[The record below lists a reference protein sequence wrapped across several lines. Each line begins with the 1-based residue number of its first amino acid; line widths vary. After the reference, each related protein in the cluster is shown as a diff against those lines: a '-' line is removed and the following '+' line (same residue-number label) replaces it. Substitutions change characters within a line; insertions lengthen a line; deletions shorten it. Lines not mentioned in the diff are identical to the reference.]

1 MHPRSDSTHLVKLP
15 DGAAQASQDD
25 APHEPAQADPAVR
38 EQTPAMHWR
47 AWLLTDAPRSRGQA
61 ALGRAY
67 RRWRRFASNPLSLF
81 GLAILALLVA
91 LAVFGP
97 LVAPH
102 DPLRQVLSDRLLPP
116 GSASHLLGTDQLGR
130 DILSRLIYGARIT
143 LSIAVLVVLVVVP
156 IGLLIGTTAGF
167 FGGWI
172 DNVLMRVTDIA
183 LAFPKIVLALAF
195 AAALG
200 PGVMNAVIAISIT
213 AWPAYARLAR
223 AETLRLVQAD
233 FIHVARLQGASRA
246 RLLLRYIVPLCS
258 SSVIVRATL
267 DMAGIILTVA
277 GLGFLGLGA
286 QPPSP
291 EWGFMVASGR
301 NVLLEAWWVATIPG
315 CAILAVSLA
324 FNLLGDGLRDVFDP
338 RHGD

>member
-1 MHPRSDSTHLVKLP
+1 MNAPRLTCK
-15 DGAAQASQDD
+15 Q
-25 APHEPAQADPAVR
+25 
-38 EQTPAMHWR
+38 
-47 AWLLTDAPRSRGQA
+47 WLLTDTPASRRQA
-61 ALGRAY
+61 ALGLAY
-67 RRWRRFASNPLSLF
+67 RRWRRFAGNPLSVF
-81 GLAILALLVA
+81 GFAILMVLVIVA
-91 LAVFGP
+91 IVGP
-97 LVAPH
+97 WIAPH

-116 GSASHLLGTDQLGR
+116 GSTSHWLGTDQLGR
-130 DILSRLIYGARIT
+130 DILSRIIYGSRLT
-143 LSIAVLVVLVVVP
+143 LSIAILVVVVVVP
-156 IGLLIGTTAGF
+156 IGLMIGTAAGF
-167 FGGWI
+167 FGGWV

-200 PGVMNAVIAISIT
+200 PGVINAVIAISIT

-233 FIHVARLQGASRA
+233 FIQVARLQGASNLRI
-246 RLLLRYIVPLCS
+246 LLRYVMPLCM

-301 NVLLEAWWVATIPG
+301 NVLLDSWWVATLPG
-315 CAILAVSLA
+315 FAILLVSLA

>member
-1 MHPRSDSTHLVKLP
+1 MNAERLTL
-15 DGAAQASQDD
+15 
-25 APHEPAQADPAVR
+25 
-38 EQTPAMHWR
+38 R
-47 AWLLTDAPRSRGQA
+47 AWLLSDAPASRSQA
-61 ALGRAY
+61 ALGLAY
-67 RRWRRFASNPLSLF
+67 RRWRRFATNPLNLF
-81 GLAILALLVA
+81 GLAILVA
-91 LAVFGP
+91 LIVVAIVGP
-97 LVAPH
+97 LIMPH

-116 GSASHLLGTDQLGR
+116 GSPSHWLGTDQLGR
-130 DILSRLIYGARIT
+130 DILSRLIAGSRLT
-143 LSIAVLVVLVVVP
+143 LGIALLVVVIVVP
-156 IGLLIGTTAGF
+156 IGLLIGTTAGYC
-167 FGGWI
+167 GGFV
-172 DNVLMRVTDIA
+172 DSVLMRITDIA

-200 PGVMNAVIAISIT
+200 PGVINAVVAISIT

-223 AETLRLVQAD
+223 AETIRIAQAD
-233 FIHVARLQGASRA
+233 FIHAARLQGASGPRI
-246 RLLLRYIVPLCS
+246 LLRYITPLCM

-301 NVLLEAWWVATIPG
+301 NVLLDAWWVATLPG
-315 CAILAVSLA
+315 CAILLVSLA

-338 RHGD
+338 RHGA

>member
-1 MHPRSDSTHLVKLP
+1 MNAPRLSWK
-15 DGAAQASQDD
+15 Q
-25 APHEPAQADPAVR
+25 
-38 EQTPAMHWR
+38 
-47 AWLLTDAPRSRGQA
+47 WLLTDTPESRKQA
-61 ALGRAY
+61 ALGLAY
-67 RRWRRFASNPLSLF
+67 RRWRRFAGNPLSVF
-81 GLAILALLVA
+81 GFAILMVLVIVA
-91 LAVFGP
+91 IIGP
-97 LVAPH
+97 WIAPH

-116 GSASHLLGTDQLGR
+116 GSASHWLGTDQLGR
-130 DILSRLIYGARIT
+130 DILSRIIYGSRLT
-143 LSIAVLVVLVVVP
+143 LSIAILVVVLVVP
-156 IGLLIGTTAGF
+156 IGLMIGTTAGF
-167 FGGWI
+167 FGGWV
-172 DNVLMRVTDIA
+172 DNVLMRITDIA

-200 PGVMNAVIAISIT
+200 PGVINAVIAISIT

-233 FIHVARLQGASRA
+233 FIQIARLQGASNLRI
-246 RLLLRYIVPLCS
+246 LLRYVMPLCM

-301 NVLLEAWWVATIPG
+301 NVLLDSWWVATLPG
-315 CAILAVSLA
+315 FAILLVSLA

>member
-1 MHPRSDSTHLVKLP
+1 MNAPRLTWK
-15 DGAAQASQDD
+15 Q
-25 APHEPAQADPAVR
+25 
-38 EQTPAMHWR
+38 
-47 AWLLTDAPRSRGQA
+47 WLLTETPASRQQA
-61 ALGRAY
+61 ALGLAY
-67 RRWRRFASNPLSLF
+67 RRWRRFVGNPLSVF
-81 GLAILALLVA
+81 GFAILMVLVIV
-91 LAVFGP
+91 AVIGP
-97 LVAPH
+97 WIAPH

-116 GSASHLLGTDQLGR
+116 GSASHWLGTDQLGR
-130 DILSRLIYGARIT
+130 DILSRIIYGSRLT
-143 LSIAVLVVLVVVP
+143 LSIAILVVVVVVP
-156 IGLLIGTTAGF
+156 IGLMIGTTAGF
-167 FGGWI
+167 FGGWV
-172 DNVLMRVTDIA
+172 DNVLMRITDIA

-200 PGVMNAVIAISIT
+200 PGVINAVIAISIT

-233 FIHVARLQGASRA
+233 FIQVARLQGASNLRI
-246 RLLLRYIVPLCS
+246 LLRYVMPLCM

-301 NVLLEAWWVATIPG
+301 NVLLDSWWVATLPG
-315 CAILAVSLA
+315 LAILLVSLA

>member
-1 MHPRSDSTHLVKLP
+1 MKP
-15 DGAAQASQDD
+15 
-25 APHEPAQADPAVR
+25 PHKE
-38 EQTPAMHWR
+38 WR
-47 AWLLTDAPRSRGQA
+47 AWLLTDTPASRRQA
-61 ALGRAY
+61 ALGLAY
-67 RRWRRFASNPLSLF
+67 RRWRRFASNPLSVF
-81 GLAILALLVA
+81 GLVILTLMIVFAAI
-91 LAVFGP
+91 GP
-97 LVAPH
+97 FLPLH

-116 GSASHLLGTDQLGR
+116 GSPSHWFGTDQLGR
-130 DILSRLIYGARIT
+130 DILARLVIGSRLT
-143 LSIAVLVVLVVVP
+143 LSIAILVVVLVVPV
-156 IGLLIGTTAGF
+156 GLLIGTTAGF
-167 FGGWI
+167 CGGFV
-172 DNVLMRVTDIA
+172 DTVLMRLTDIA

-200 PGVMNAVIAISIT
+200 PGVINAVIAISIT
-213 AWPAYARLAR
+213 AWPPYARLAR

-233 FIHVARLQGASRA
+233 FIHVARLQGASSMRI
-246 RLLLRYIVPLCS
+246 LVRYIVPLCS

-301 NVLLEAWWVATIPG
+301 GVLLDAWWVATIPG
-315 CAILAVSLA
+315 IAILLVSLA

-338 RHGD
+338 RQGS

>member
-1 MHPRSDSTHLVKLP
+1 MRRPAASTPPADESV
-15 DGAAQASQDD
+15 DGGNNASATNSKRRCRD
-25 APHEPAQADPAVR
+25 
-38 EQTPAMHWR
+38 
-47 AWLLTDAPRSRGQA
+47 WLLTDSPASRMQA
-61 ALGRAY
+61 VLGRAY
-67 RRWRRFASNPLSLF
+67 RRWTRFASNPLSMF
-81 GLAILALLVA
+81 GLAILVLLVVAAA
-91 LAVFGP
+91 LGP
-97 LVAPH
+97 QFAPH
-102 DPLRQVLSDRLLPP
+102 DPLQQVLPERLLPP
-116 GSASHLLGTDQLGR
+116 GSPSHWLGTDQLGR
-130 DILSRLIYGARIT
+130 DILSRLIYGSRLT
-143 LSIAVLVVLVVVP
+143 LSIAILVVVVVVP
-156 IGLLIGTTAGF
+156 IGLLIGTVAGF

-172 DNVLMRVTDIA
+172 DVVLMRITDIA

-200 PGVMNAVIAISIT
+200 PGVINAVIAISIT

-223 AETLRLVQAD
+223 AETLRYVNAD
-233 FIHVARLQGASRA
+233 FIHAARLQSASRP
-246 RLLLRYIVPLCS
+246 RLLLRYIVPLCA

-267 DMAGIILTVA
+267 DMAGIVLTVA

-301 NVLLEAWWVATIPG
+301 NVLLDAWWVATMPG
-315 CAILAVSLA
+315 IAILLVSLA

>member
-1 MHPRSDSTHLVKLP
+1 MNVPRST
-15 DGAAQASQDD
+15 
-25 APHEPAQADPAVR
+25 
-38 EQTPAMHWR
+38 WR
-47 AWLLTDAPRSRGQA
+47 AWLLTDTPASRRQA
-61 ALGRAY
+61 ALGLAY
-67 RRWRRFASNPLSLF
+67 RRWRRFSGNPLSVF
-81 GLAILALLVA
+81 GLSILMLLVIV
-91 LAVFGP
+91 AVIGP
-97 LVAPH
+97 WIAPH

-116 GSASHLLGTDQLGR
+116 GSASHWLGTDQLGR
-130 DILSRLIYGARIT
+130 DILSRIIYGSRLT
-143 LSIAVLVVLVVVP
+143 LSIAILVVVVVVP
-156 IGLLIGTTAGF
+156 IGLMIGTTAGF
-167 FGGWI
+167 FGGWV

-200 PGVMNAVIAISIT
+200 PGVFNAVIAISIT

-233 FIHVARLQGASRA
+233 FIHVARLQGASNLRI
-246 RLLLRYIVPLCS
+246 LLRYIVPLCS
-258 SSVIVRATL
+258 SSVVVRATL

-301 NVLLEAWWVATIPG
+301 NVLLDAWWVATIPG
-315 CAILAVSLA
+315 IAILLVSLA

>member
-1 MHPRSDSTHLVKLP
+1 MN
-15 DGAAQASQDD
+15 AA
-25 APHEPAQADPAVR
+25 PL
-38 EQTPAMHWR
+38 TLR
-47 AWLLTDAPRSRGQA
+47 AWLLSDAPASRAQA
-61 ALGRAY
+61 ACGLAY
-67 RRWRRFASNPLSLF
+67 RRWRRFAANPLNLF
-81 GLAILALLVA
+81 GLAILLALVVVA
-91 LAVFGP
+91 IVGP
-97 LVAPH
+97 LIMPH

-116 GSASHLLGTDQLGR
+116 GSASHWLGTDQLGR
-130 DILSRLIYGARIT
+130 DILSRMIAGSRLT
-143 LSIAVLVVLVVVP
+143 LGIALLVVIVVP
-156 IGLLIGTTAGF
+156 IGLLIGTTAGYC
-167 FGGWI
+167 GGFV
-172 DNVLMRVTDIA
+172 DSVLMRITDIA

-200 PGVMNAVIAISIT
+200 PGVINAVVAISIT

-223 AETLRLVQAD
+223 AETIRIAQAD
-233 FIHVARLQGASRA
+233 YIHAARLQGASGPRI
-246 RLLLRYIVPLCS
+246 LLRYIMPLCM

-301 NVLLEAWWVATIPG
+301 NVLLDAWWVATLPG
-315 CAILAVSLA
+315 IAILLVSLA

-338 RHGD
+338 RHGA

>member
-1 MHPRSDSTHLVKLP
+1 MKVPRST
-15 DGAAQASQDD
+15 
-25 APHEPAQADPAVR
+25 
-38 EQTPAMHWR
+38 WR
-47 AWLLTDAPRSRGQA
+47 AWLLTDTPASRRQA
-61 ALGRAY
+61 ALGLAY
-67 RRWRRFASNPLSLF
+67 RRWRRFSGNPLSVF
-81 GLAILALLVA
+81 GLSILVLLMIVA
-91 LAVFGP
+91 VIGP
-97 LVAPH
+97 WIAPH
-102 DPLRQVLSDRLLPP
+102 DPLTQVLSDRLLPP
-116 GSASHLLGTDQLGR
+116 GSASHWLGTDQLGR
-130 DILSRLIYGARIT
+130 DILSRIIYGSHLT
-143 LSIAVLVVLVVVP
+143 LSIAILVVVVVVP
-156 IGLLIGTTAGF
+156 IGLMIGTTAGF
-167 FGGWI
+167 FGGWV

-200 PGVMNAVIAISIT
+200 PGVFNAVIAISIT

-233 FIHVARLQGASRA
+233 FIHSARLLGASNLRI
-246 RLLLRYIVPLCS
+246 LLRYIVPLCS

-301 NVLLEAWWVATIPG
+301 NVLLDAWWVATIPG
-315 CAILAVSLA
+315 FAILLVSLA

>member
-1 MHPRSDSTHLVKLP
+1 MNAPRLSWK
-15 DGAAQASQDD
+15 Q
-25 APHEPAQADPAVR
+25 
-38 EQTPAMHWR
+38 
-47 AWLLTDAPRSRGQA
+47 WLLTDTPESRKQA
-61 ALGRAY
+61 ALGLAY
-67 RRWRRFASNPLSLF
+67 RRWRRFAGNPLSVF
-81 GLAILALLVA
+81 GFAILMVLVIVA
-91 LAVFGP
+91 IIGP
-97 LVAPH
+97 WIAPH

-116 GSASHLLGTDQLGR
+116 GSASHWLGTDQLGR
-130 DILSRLIYGARIT
+130 DILSRIIYGSRLT
-143 LSIAVLVVLVVVP
+143 LSIAILVVVLVVP
-156 IGLLIGTTAGF
+156 IGLMIGTTAGF
-167 FGGWI
+167 FGGWV
-172 DNVLMRVTDIA
+172 DNVLMRITDIA

-195 AAALG
+195 AASLG
-200 PGVMNAVIAISIT
+200 PGVINAVIAISIT

-233 FIHVARLQGASRA
+233 FIQIARLQGASNLRI
-246 RLLLRYIVPLCS
+246 LLRYVMPLCM

-301 NVLLEAWWVATIPG
+301 NVLLDSWWVATLPG
-315 CAILAVSLA
+315 FAILLVSLA

>member
-1 MHPRSDSTHLVKLP
+1 MNAPRLSWK
-15 DGAAQASQDD
+15 Q
-25 APHEPAQADPAVR
+25 
-38 EQTPAMHWR
+38 
-47 AWLLTDAPRSRGQA
+47 WLLTDTPASRKQA
-61 ALGRAY
+61 ALGLAY
-67 RRWRRFASNPLSLF
+67 RRWRRFAGNPLSVF
-81 GLAILALLVA
+81 GFAILMVLVIVA
-91 LAVFGP
+91 IIGP
-97 LVAPH
+97 WIAPH

-116 GSASHLLGTDQLGR
+116 GSASHWLGTDQLGR
-130 DILSRLIYGARIT
+130 DILSRIIYGSRLT
-143 LSIAVLVVLVVVP
+143 LSIAILVVVVVVP
-156 IGLLIGTTAGF
+156 IGLMIGTTAGF
-167 FGGWI
+167 FGGWV
-172 DNVLMRVTDIA
+172 DNVLMRITDIA

-200 PGVMNAVIAISIT
+200 PGVINAVIAISIT

-233 FIHVARLQGASRA
+233 FIQIARLQGASNLRI
-246 RLLLRYIVPLCS
+246 LLRYVMPLCM

-301 NVLLEAWWVATIPG
+301 NVLLDSWWSRRSQ
-315 CAILAVSLA
+315 VS
-324 FNLLGDGLRDVFDP
+324 RSCS
-338 RHGD
+338 

>member
-1 MHPRSDSTHLVKLP
+1 MNIPRST
-15 DGAAQASQDD
+15 
-25 APHEPAQADPAVR
+25 
-38 EQTPAMHWR
+38 WR
-47 AWLLTDAPRSRGQA
+47 AWLLTDSPASRRQA
-61 ALGRAY
+61 ALGLAY
-67 RRWRRFASNPLSLF
+67 RRWRRFSGNPLSVF
-81 GLAILALLVA
+81 GLLILMLLVIV
-91 LAVFGP
+91 AVIGP
-97 LVAPH
+97 WIAPH
-102 DPLRQVLSDRLLPP
+102 DPLQQVLSDRLLPP
-116 GSASHLLGTDQLGR
+116 GSASHWLGTDQLGR
-130 DILSRLIYGARIT
+130 DILSRIIDGSHLT
-143 LSIAVLVVLVVVP
+143 LSIAILVVVVVVP
-156 IGLLIGTTAGF
+156 IGLMIGTTAGF
-167 FGGWI
+167 FGGWV

-200 PGVMNAVIAISIT
+200 PGVFNAVIAISIT

-233 FIHVARLQGASRA
+233 FIHVARLQGASNLRI
-246 RLLLRYIVPLCS
+246 LLRYIVPLCS

-301 NVLLEAWWVATIPG
+301 NVLLDAWWVATVPG
-315 CAILAVSLA
+315 FAILLVSLA

>member
-1 MHPRSDSTHLVKLP
+1 MSTRLDDSMNPKPRRLK
-15 DGAAQASQDD
+15 
-25 APHEPAQADPAVR
+25 
-38 EQTPAMHWR
+38 
-47 AWLLTDAPRSRGQA
+47 AWLLTDTPGSRKQA
-61 ALGRAY
+61 ALGLAY
-67 RRWRRFASNPLSLF
+67 RRWRRFSSNPLS
-81 GLAILALLVA
+81 
-91 LAVFGP
+91 VFGFTI
-97 LVAPH
+97 LVLLIIFSAIGPALAPH

-116 GSASHLLGTDQLGR
+116 GSPSHWFGTDQLGR
-130 DILSRLIYGARIT
+130 DILSRLIYGSRLT
-143 LSIAVLVVLVVVP
+143 LSIAILVVVLVVPV
-156 IGLLIGTTAGF
+156 GLAVGTTAGF
-167 FGGWI
+167 CGGFA
-172 DNVLMRVTDIA
+172 DTVLMRLTDIA

-200 PGVMNAVIAISIT
+200 PGVINAVIAISIT
-213 AWPAYARLAR
+213 AWPPYARLAR

-233 FIHVARLQGASRA
+233 FIHVARLQGASSMRI
-246 RLLLRYIVPLCS
+246 LLRYIVPLCS

-301 NVLLEAWWVATIPG
+301 GVLLDAWWVATIPG
-315 CAILAVSLA
+315 IAILLVSLA

-338 RHGD
+338 RHGG

>member
-1 MHPRSDSTHLVKLP
+1 MNVPRPT
-15 DGAAQASQDD
+15 
-25 APHEPAQADPAVR
+25 
-38 EQTPAMHWR
+38 WR
-47 AWLLTDAPRSRGQA
+47 AWLLTDTPASRRQA
-61 ALGRAY
+61 ALGLAY
-67 RRWRRFASNPLSLF
+67 RRWRRFSGNPLSVF
-81 GLAILALLVA
+81 GLSILVVLVIV
-91 LAVFGP
+91 AVTGP
-97 LVAPH
+97 WIAPH
-102 DPLRQVLSDRLLPP
+102 DPLQQVLSDRLLPP
-116 GSASHLLGTDQLGR
+116 GSTSHWLGTDQLGR
-130 DILSRLIYGARIT
+130 DILSRIISGSRLT
-143 LSIAVLVVLVVVP
+143 LSIAILVVVVVVP
-156 IGLLIGTTAGF
+156 IGLMIGTTAGF
-167 FGGWI
+167 FGGWV

-200 PGVMNAVIAISIT
+200 PGVFNAVIAISIT
-213 AWPAYARLAR
+213 AWPAYARLSR

-233 FIHVARLQGASRA
+233 FIHVARLQGASSLRI
-246 RLLLRYIVPLCS
+246 LLRYIVPLCS

-301 NVLLEAWWVATIPG
+301 NVLLDAWWVATIPG
-315 CAILAVSLA
+315 FAILLVSLA

>member
-1 MHPRSDSTHLVKLP
+1 MNAPRPTWK
-15 DGAAQASQDD
+15 
-25 APHEPAQADPAVR
+25 E
-38 EQTPAMHWR
+38 
-47 AWLLTDAPRSRGQA
+47 WLLTDTPASRKQA
-61 ALGRAY
+61 ALGLAY
-67 RRWRRFASNPLSLF
+67 RRWRRFAGNPLSVF
-81 GLAILALLVA
+81 GLSILVLLVIVA
-91 LAVFGP
+91 IIGP
-97 LVAPH
+97 WIAPH

-116 GSASHLLGTDQLGR
+116 GSASHWLGTDQLGR
-130 DILSRLIYGARIT
+130 DILSRIIYGSRLT
-143 LSIAVLVVLVVVP
+143 LSIAILVVVVVVP
-156 IGLLIGTTAGF
+156 IGLLIGTAAGF
-167 FGGWI
+167 FGGWV

-200 PGVMNAVIAISIT
+200 PGVINAVIAISIT

-233 FIHVARLQGASRA
+233 FIHVARLQGASSLRI
-246 RLLLRYIVPLCS
+246 LLRYIVPLCS

-291 EWGFMVASGR
+291 EWGCMVASGR
-301 NVLLEAWWVATIPG
+301 NVLLDSWWVATIPG
-315 CAILAVSLA
+315 IAILLVSLA

>member
-1 MHPRSDSTHLVKLP
+1 MRPPVETSTQDLPMNVPRPT
-15 DGAAQASQDD
+15 
-25 APHEPAQADPAVR
+25 
-38 EQTPAMHWR
+38 WR
-47 AWLLTDAPRSRGQA
+47 AWLLTDTPASRRQA
-61 ALGRAY
+61 ALGLAY
-67 RRWRRFASNPLSLF
+67 RRWRRFSGNPLSVF
-81 GLAILALLVA
+81 GLSILVVLVIV
-91 LAVFGP
+91 AVTGP
-97 LVAPH
+97 WIAPH
-102 DPLRQVLSDRLLPP
+102 DPLQQVLSDRLLPP
-116 GSASHLLGTDQLGR
+116 GSTSHWLGTDQLGR
-130 DILSRLIYGARIT
+130 DILSRIISGSRLT
-143 LSIAVLVVLVVVP
+143 LSIAILVVVVVVP
-156 IGLLIGTTAGF
+156 IGLMIGTTAGF
-167 FGGWI
+167 FGGWV

-200 PGVMNAVIAISIT
+200 PGVFNAVIAISIT
-213 AWPAYARLAR
+213 AWPAYARLSR

-233 FIHVARLQGASRA
+233 FIHVARLQGASSLRI
-246 RLLLRYIVPLCS
+246 LLRYIVPLCS

-301 NVLLEAWWVATIPG
+301 NVLLDAWWVATIPG
-315 CAILAVSLA
+315 FAILLVSLA

>member
-1 MHPRSDSTHLVKLP
+1 MNAPRLSWK
-15 DGAAQASQDD
+15 Q
-25 APHEPAQADPAVR
+25 
-38 EQTPAMHWR
+38 
-47 AWLLTDAPRSRGQA
+47 WLLTDTPASRKQA
-61 ALGRAY
+61 ALGLAY
-67 RRWRRFASNPLSLF
+67 RRWRRFAGNPLSGF
-81 GLAILALLVA
+81 GFAILMVLVIVA
-91 LAVFGP
+91 IIGP
-97 LVAPH
+97 WIAPH

-116 GSASHLLGTDQLGR
+116 GSASHWLGTDQLGR
-130 DILSRLIYGARIT
+130 DILSRIIYGSRLT
-143 LSIAVLVVLVVVP
+143 LSIAILVVVLVVP
-156 IGLLIGTTAGF
+156 IGLMIGTTAGF
-167 FGGWI
+167 FGGWV
-172 DNVLMRVTDIA
+172 DNVLMRITDIA

-200 PGVMNAVIAISIT
+200 PGVINAVIAISIT

-233 FIHVARLQGASRA
+233 FIQIARLQGASNLRI
-246 RLLLRYIVPLCS
+246 LLRYVMPLCM

-301 NVLLEAWWVATIPG
+301 NVLLDSWWVATLPG
-315 CAILAVSLA
+315 FAILLVSLA